1 MSRVLIAGSNGFLG
15 VNACL
20 KFLNEGYEVL
30 GVDNNYTG
38 TSRNLENLQ
47 NFKGFKYLDF
57 DIRENWKSIPKVDL
71 VVNLACPAS
80 PLHYQKDPIF
90 TWTTSTLGNLNAVN
104 FCKELSIPLV
114 FSSTSEV
121 YGDPLTT
128 LQTEDYWGNVNP
140 IGIRS
145 CYDEGKRSAESLLFD
160 SKRFYNLDVRVMRIF
175 NTYGPGMSP
184 GDGRVVSNFIVQA
197 LAGDPLTI
205 YGDGKQTRSFC
216 FVSDTIDALFGISAP
231 NFRSDTPLNIGNP
244 DEITM
249 LTLAETILDLTESKS
264 DLQFSELPQDDPKIR
279 RPDISRARKQLHWD
293 PKINLRE
300 GLEKTIAYFQ
310 DIQSAL

>member
-1 MSRVLIAGSNGFLG
+1 MRKVLIAGSNGFLG

-20 KFLNEGYEVL
+20 KFLNEGFEVI
-30 GVDNNYTG
+30 GIDNNYTG
-38 TSRNLENLQ
+38 TNKNFSRLMQFE
-47 NFKGFKYLDF
+47 GFSFLNF
-57 DIRENWKSIPKVDL
+57 DIRESWSSIPSVDL

-104 FCKELSIPLV
+104 YCRGHSIPLV

-128 LQTEDYWGNVNP
+128 MQTEDYWGNVNP

-145 CYDEGKRSAESLLFD
+145 CYDEGKRAAESLLFD
-160 SKRFYNLDVRVMRIF
+160 SKRFYGLDVRVMRIF

-197 LAGDPLTI
+197 ISGQPLTV
-205 YGDGKQTRSFC
+205 YGSGNQTRSFC
-216 FVSDTIDALFGISAP
+216 FVNDTIDALFKISSP
-231 NFRSDTPLNIGNP
+231 GFLSNSPINVGNP

-249 LTLAETILDLTESKS
+249 LTLAETILDITKSKS
-264 DLQFSELPQDDPKIR
+264 KLVFQELPLDDPKIR
-279 RPDISRARKQLHWD
+279 RPDISRARKELHWD
-293 PKINLRE
+293 PKVNLRD
-300 GLEKTIAYFQ
+300 GLEETINYFKG
-310 DIQSAL
+310 LNVFN